1 MRLKTESTYY
11 RSRSNIACS
20 LGYPGLCGQQI
31 LVTETDMTYCILVA
45 PSCDHYHSLLTDVAI
60 FSYASLNFLH
70 LSLLVA
76 AFSQLSSL
84 SPTCLPFV
92 LPGYHPAP
100 CSLPTSNNL
109 YHSSLFNIAILNYV
123 AYPSHIVSFSLFH
136 HSSSVHKM
144 AAHTHAILSR
154 QLSLQR
160 WHQVCIVLS
169 SHHVMSWHKL
179 ERISCLFVQVLWYID
194 KSSCWKLYKLKK

>member
-11 RSRSNIACS
+11 RSCSNLACS

-31 LVTETDMTYCILVA
+31 LVTETDMAYCVLVA

-92 LPGYHPAP
+92 LPGYLPAP

-109 YHSSLFNIAILNYV
+109 YQSSLFNIAILNYV
-123 AYPSHIVSFSLFH
+123 ASPSHSVFQPLPLLFLCTQDGSTHPLPFSADNSHFKDDNRCALF
-136 HSSSVHKM
+136 
-144 AAHTHAILSR
+144 
-154 QLSLQR
+154 
-160 WHQVCIVLS
+160 
-169 SHHVMSWHKL
+169 
-179 ERISCLFVQVLWYID
+179 
-194 KSSCWKLYKLKK
+194 